1 MKMATGKKNKE
12 LLAEIKL
19 NGEVEAQL
27 DGTSLTIKGPKGDV
41 KRKFN
46 DKSIKFE
53 HEGSSIILKAPK
65 FSKVNKKRIKSYA
78 AHIRNMVR
86 GSTEEYKYT
95 LKICSGH
102 FPMSV
107 SISNDQFIV
116 KNFLGEKVPR
126 TLKLKPG
133 ANVKVEGNLIVV
145 ESPSKEI
152 AGQVSADIEQLT
164 RRTHYDGRIFQDG
177 IWIIEKDGKDMQ

>member
-1 MKMATGKKNKE
+1 MT
-12 LLAEIKL
+12 L
-19 NGEVEAQL
+19 
-27 DGTSLTIKGPKGDV
+27 KGPKGEV
-41 KRKFN
+41 KREFK
-46 DKSIKFE
+46 DKVIKFE
-53 HEGSSIILKAPK
+53 HKDGSIRLKAPK
-65 FSKVNKKRIKSYA
+65 FSKTNKKRIKSHA
-78 AHIRNMVR
+78 AHIRNMIR
-86 GSTEEYKYT
+86 GCMEAHKYT

-107 SISNDQFIV
+107 SVSNEQFIV

-126 TLKLKPG
+126 TLKLKTG
-133 ANVKVEGNLIVV
+133 ASVKVEGNLVVV

-177 IWIIEKDGKDMQ
+177 IWIIEKDGKGIE